1 MFGNASWIEWINALK
16 SKPVKYNPHTVEKQH
31 SNLAWLLQTTEVKI
45 MEKVWQ
51 GLVTENIPFLTVHDE
66 VIVRTQ
72 DDARATE
79 IFANI
84 LNEAFSY
91 YRLNRKFEQTP
102 IPQADNIVILQPD
115 EVQVI
120 DWQRDIDELSVYF
133 SGISLPSHPV
143 KLYPHQTILNV
154 PAFIDS
160 HMATVKANR
169 GNVTFLPHLTRLQ
182 TLRNLLINSI

>member
-1 MFGNASWIEWINALK
+1 
-16 SKPVKYNPHTVEKQH
+16 VEKQH

-84 LNEAFSY
+84 LNEAFRY
-91 YRLNRKFEQTP
+91 YRLNRKFEQSP

-133 SGISLPSHPV
+133 SGISLQPHPV
-143 KLYPHQTILNV
+143 KLYPHETILNV
-154 PAFIDS
+154 QNFIDS
-160 HMATVKANR
+160 QMATVKANR